1 MGNTDR
7 WLGVAAAGDAFGC
20 DSLDEAF
27 VDVPVVIDEGST
39 RRQIERDGQSDEKK
53 DQRESAR
60 EHEDRDLSRRIH
72 PRGSYE
78 FGTATVEV
86 PRI

>member
-20 DSLDEAF
+20 DSLADAF
-27 VDVPVVIDEGST
+27 VDVPVVIDERST

-53 DQRESAR
+53 D
-60 EHEDRDLSRRIH
+60 
-72 PRGSYE
+72 
-78 FGTATVEV
+78 
-86 PRI
+86 